1 MNSMYLLAQTG
12 GDAVSNWPVFVLLIS
27 VAFIIVTITVL
38 RLHAFIALIG
48 AALLAAWLSAD
59 SMDAFVNAPSL
70 VTEGFGNTAKGVA
83 VVIALAALIGM
94 CLMDSGAADRI
105 VRKFLKVFGEKRAGW
120 ALMCSGFVLSIPV
133 FFDTVFFLLAP
144 IARMLGLRTGKN
156 FMFYVMVIG
165 AGGAITHSIVP
176 PTPGPL
182 LVGDMLGLQLGVVII
197 AGLIGGIIPAIVSVR
212 FARFLDKKTPVPVR
226 ETAGSTL
233 DDLKKAVD
241 RPDSELPSFWLSIL
255 PVVAPALLLAV
266 ASFVDMFE
274 KQGIK
279 EDVVAAMEAEWAPAE
294 FETAVNTS
302 LVSQLT
308 RDAMAEHEGL
318 AESLTMLLDERA
330 LGDVLNGPTSAE
342 AAIIYAAVSK
352 ASIKAAQEDSSRYSK
367 LHAYTAF
374 LGDKIIALGLGALI
388 AMIILMRQTD
398 MSMQGLSDKCVGP
411 LETAGLIILITC
423 AGGAFGSVIRE
434 TGIGDVI
441 KHYGENGGVNF
452 IILAWAV
459 TAFVRIAQGS
469 ATVSMITGAGLMAAV
484 IGDGSALDYHPLYI
498 FLAVGFGSITC
509 SWMNDS
515 GFWIVGRLSG
525 FTERE
530 TLRTWTPMLTLI
542 AVVGLIET
550 LVVSMIFPFK

>member
-241 RPDSELPSFWLSIL
+241 RPDSELPSFGLSIL

-367 LHAYTAF
+367 LHAYTSF

-388 AMIILMRQTD
+388 AVIILMRQTD

>member
-1 MNSMYLLAQTG
+1 MYLLAQTG

-241 RPDSELPSFWLSIL
+241 RPDSELPSFGLSIL

-367 LHAYTAF
+367 LHAYTSF

-388 AMIILMRQTD
+388 AVIILMRQTD